1 MQRAVKKAKRG
12 LYITKLPA
20 IVCDLDLSSA
30 DKRPFTC
37 AEETISMKLLLFL
50 LCFSSSHQSLA
61 WLSNV
66 PCQAAVPLYNDS
78 VNADNDDDD
87 NETNWD
93 CFGVW

>member
-1 MQRAVKKAKRG
+1 
-12 LYITKLPA
+12 
-20 IVCDLDLSSA
+20 
-30 DKRPFTC
+30 
-37 AEETISMKLLLFL
+37 MKLLLFL

-61 WLSNV
+61 WLSKV